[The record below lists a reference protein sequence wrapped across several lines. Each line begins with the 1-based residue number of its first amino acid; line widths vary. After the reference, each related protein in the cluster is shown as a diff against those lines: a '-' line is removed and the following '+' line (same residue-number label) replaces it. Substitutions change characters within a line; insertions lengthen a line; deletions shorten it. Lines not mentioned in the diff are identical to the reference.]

1 MKKLTAILTLA
12 VALVLPAA
20 LTSRAAA
27 QPPPPKGERH
37 EHHPEIHKAIAALEA
52 AKHYME
58 HADHDFHGHRKEAM
72 EATERAIQQL
82 RLAVESDRR

>member
-1 MKKLTAILTLA
+1 MKRLTAILALA
-12 VALVLPAA
+12 TMLALPVAL
-20 LTSRAAA
+20 TNHAAA

-58 HADHDFHGHRKEAM
+58 HADHDFHGHRREAV

-82 RLAVESDRR
+82 RLAIESDRR